1 MSTPERRHGQ
11 RTTIERL
18 AYIHIEPNNGGIVL
32 NVSPD
37 GLCFHSIAPVE
48 RNGEMRFSILDHS
61 RRIDAKGTLVWT
73 DEESKVAGVRFTTIT
88 SEAREQVETWITQP
102 EDPQDDAMAPT
113 LGSAILRTIPAGGV
127 RRPKPIDT
135 LKTPAAGLL
144 RLRMRFRLAGFSAG
158 MATGMVLSLIAV
170 FGLLFTYSHRQQ
182 FGESLIRLGERLTA
196 RSAAVQALSVSPPQA
211 VAPKLS
217 QVDHVSLAAPPQ
229 ALVKEEPQS
238 KRSRVTEDE
247 SDDGLDVVKLPI
259 HTDGPKRPLAT
270 IATKAAP
277 VPTTAN
283 PAVST
288 AVPASS
294 PAIAASLLP
303 SPSSMAANLGATM
316 VGSPDIP
323 SVVVLNPSGS
333 RSGPAEMYLD
343 LGKFKDELLARSI
356 GDKLAGFGLHAN
368 IAQKGHLWMNSYHVL
383 VGPFVSNE
391 DASRAQ
397 RMLTSLGYKSKPY
410 ERGSRNF
417 FFSSRVTLNGTPLP
431 LGEVTVSWESFV
443 PDAKVKF
450 LQGNDV
456 LAIAEGHWMPSP
468 RKYSQD
474 EFVYR
479 KTINNSKPLLELH
492 FYGSNRIL
500 VFHDAS

>member
-32 NVSPD
+32 NLSPD

-73 DEESKVAGVRFTTIT
+73 DDESKVAGVRFTTIT

-102 EDPQDDAMAPT
+102 EDPQDDEMAPT
-113 LGSAILRTIPAGGV
+113 LGSAILRTIPAGSV
-127 RRPKPIDT
+127 RRPKPMDT

-158 MATGMVLSLIAV
+158 MATGIVVSLIAV

-196 RSAAVQALSVSPPQA
+196 RSAAVQALPVSPPQA
-211 VAPKLS
+211 LAPKLA
-217 QVDHVSLAAPPQ
+217 QVDHATVAAASQ
-229 ALVKEEPQS
+229 AFLQQEPQG
-238 KRSRVTEDE
+238 KRSRVTGDE
-247 SDDGLDVVKLPI
+247 SDDGPDVIQIPI
-259 HTDGPKRPLAT
+259 HTAAPKPPSS

-277 VPTTAN
+277 VPTTAD
-283 PAVST
+283 PDGSS

-294 PAIAASLLP
+294 RAIAPPLLP
-303 SPSSMAANLGATM
+303 PPPSIAANFAVTNM
-316 VGSPDIP
+316 GSPDI
-323 SVVVLNPSGS
+323 SRVVALNPSHS
-333 RSGPAEMYLD
+333 RTGPAQMYLD

-368 IAQKGHLWMNSYHVL
+368 ITQKGHLWANSYQLL
-383 VGPFVSNE
+383 VGPFASEE
-391 DASRAQ
+391 DARRAQ
-397 RMLTSLGYKSKPY
+397 RMLASFGYKPKPY

-417 FFSSRVTLNGTPLP
+417 FFSSRVTLNGTRLP

-450 LQGNDV
+450 LQGNEV
-456 LAIAEGHWMPSP
+456 LATAEGQWMPSS
-468 RKYSQD
+468 RKYPQD

-479 KTINNSKPLLELH
+479 KSMDNSKRLLELH
-492 FYGSNRIL
+492 FYGSDRIL